1 MTEVKFQA
9 RDFVPGIAFTYSVI
23 AARFEG
29 KWIYVRH
36 HDRSTW
42 EIPGGHIEE
51 GESPDDAAGRE
62 LMEETGA
69 VEFTLSC
76 VSSYSVF
83 KDGITGYGKLYFA
96 ESSGWAPYRIFPRL
110 PGYACLTIC
119 RKILPTPIFS
129 RIFTGRYWNILI
141 VKNDRDK
148 QR

>member
-23 AARFEG
+23 VARFEG

-96 ESSGWAPYRIFPRL
+96 EVFRLGPVPDISEIAEICMFDHLPENLTHSDIQPHLYRKVL
-110 PGYACLTIC
+110 EYLD
-119 RKILPTPIFS
+119 S
-129 RIFTGRYWNILI
+129 EE
-141 VKNDRDK
+141 
-148 QR
+148 

>member
-96 ESSGWAPYRIFPRL
+96 EVFRLGPVPDISEIAEICMFDHLPENLTHPDIQPHLYRKVL
-110 PGYACLTIC
+110 EYLD
-119 RKILPTPIFS
+119 S
-129 RIFTGRYWNILI
+129 EE
-141 VKNDRDK
+141 
-148 QR
+148 